1 MSAQRSLLWPAFAL
15 VAVWAVAFSVGPT
28 ADVHIND
35 MGVYRGYAD
44 AIRAGQYPYVDFAL
58 EYPPLA
64 LLVFTA
70 AGALGTDPGTYEFLL
85 GALMLSAALIV
96 LVLTADLAG
105 ERGWTAAW
113 LVALSP
119 LLTGAMMR
127 THFDIVVVVLV
138 LAALVALLA
147 DRPIAGFAMLGAGTM
162 VKLFPGLLAPVAAAW
177 LVGRGRG
184 KEALRGLAV
193 FGAVVV
199 LVSLPFLSRGYFD
212 SYSFQ
217 LERPVQIESTPASV
231 LFAVGGSHVT
241 GTPFTPDRYKSN
253 GLAGGAAGPVA
264 AVFTVLMIGT
274 LAAVTALAARRRDRC
289 GLLLAAF
296 AALLAFAALGKVL
309 SPQFMVWLVPF
320 AALAWVSGERLL
332 AGLGA
337 GAILLT
343 QLEFPARYADLVLSD
358 TTAIVLV
365 AVRNAVLLAALSVA
379 LVRLAGPARSH
390 PHASAVPP

>member
-1 MSAQRSLLWPAFAL
+1 VSGQRSLLWPAFAL
-15 VAVWAVAFSVGPT
+15 VTVWMVAFSVGPT

-85 GALMLSAALIV
+85 GALMLAAALIV

-105 ERGWTAAW
+105 ERGWTAAC

-119 LLTGAMMR
+119 LLTGAIMR

-147 DRPIAGFAMLGAGTM
+147 DRSIAGFAILGAGAM

-184 KEALRGLAV
+184 REALRGLAV

-199 LVSLPFLSRGYFD
+199 LVSIPFLSRGYID

-231 LFAVGGSHVT
+231 LLALGGSHVT

-264 AVFTVLMIGT
+264 TVFTALMIAT
-274 LAAVTALAARRRDRC
+274 LVAVTALAARRRDRD

-320 AALAWVSGERLL
+320 GALAWVSGERLL
-332 AGLGA
+332 AGLSA
-337 GAILLT
+337 AAIVLT
-343 QLEFPARYADLVLSD
+343 QLEFPTRYADLVLSH
-358 TTAIVLV
+358 TFPIVLV
-365 AVRNAVLLAALSVA
+365 AVRNGVLLAALSVA

-390 PHASAVPP
+390 RHASAATP